1 MKELS
6 IEQKA
11 RAYDKALNKARQL
24 LDYPTTNFRR
34 DLDDLFPEL
43 KESEDERIRK
53 AISQCVEDMRGQFE
67 KLYSVHHKDAIAWLE
82 KQAPRITPEE
92 KPLKESKNERIRKT
106 LFDFFVSIDV
116 SHILAW
122 LDNQK
127 SVVWLML
134 QNAQMTLA
142 PVPSRI
148 FAVLSAAD
156 PSIKSTNL
164 NGFPPIAVSKGTVAS
179 KTILSNVFSNLL
191 EINDKSLLVTTILP
205 KPNPSIFSTI
215 ENVLGLDKSL
225 EIIKPLPFITNED
238 WMVLPPGAAH
248 ISKTKS
254 SSSAFNKKAGT
265 IAEGS

>member
-127 SVVWLML
+127 SVVWSEEDEKHLE
-134 QNAQMTLA
+134 TLA
-142 PVPSRI
+142 TILLDDEKIGGKVYKELI
-148 FAVLSAAD
+148 TWLK
-156 PSIKSTNL
+156 SIK
-164 NGFPPIAVSKGTVAS
+164 KRME
-179 KTILSNVFSNLL
+179 K
-191 EINDKSLLVTTILP
+191 
-205 KPNPSIFSTI
+205 
-215 ENVLGLDKSL
+215 
-225 EIIKPLPFITNED
+225 
-238 WMVLPPGAAH
+238 
-248 ISKTKS
+248 
-254 SSSAFNKKAGT
+254 
-265 IAEGS
+265 